1 VSITEADRALYEV
14 MTSMSRRVRV
24 PASNPYEI
32 GLDAMGDIARSV
44 IDTAGHGGGAYLLWA
59 ELTDVADHPRTA
71 GPRWCD
77 ALTRLAAGEWLAVD
91 TEDDDAVAG
100 YFDRW
105 QDPLLRTQDLL
116 GEPDSGWRPEYYDF
130 LDRTMR
136 GALADTAD
144 QLASAD
150 QQTVARYLDDGEYG
164 LALEYVALVLCEDE
178 VPVPA
183 VTLKRLG
190 HVAEMLSSDQ
200 AMRDLAEIPA
210 AEDAGAE
217 GARYENA
224 GFEGVEREDA
234 T

>member
-1 VSITEADRALYEV
+1 
-14 MTSMSRRVRV
+14 
-24 PASNPYEI
+24 
-32 GLDAMGDIARSV
+32 
-44 IDTAGHGGGAYLLWA
+44 
-59 ELTDVADHPRTA
+59 
-71 GPRWCD
+71 
-77 ALTRLAAGEWLAVD
+77 
-91 TEDDDAVAG
+91 
-100 YFDRW
+100 
-105 QDPLLRTQDLL
+105 
-116 GEPDSGWRPEYYDF
+116 
-130 LDRTMR
+130 MR